1 MKKTLRILFPFL
13 ILGTLTVLFFGI
25 RAKLRAR
32 HQVEKATATL
42 PEQKYIIL
50 NSTSHTTSNIKN
62 NAVFIFFF
70 NSSCDYCQSEAKLL
84 NDNRMAFKNATVYL
98 FSTEPLEAI
107 QSFKKTYL
115 PGNDD
120 FIVGQVDVRASSEV
134 FGVKSFPYTLIYD
147 QNNRLV
153 KTYKG
158 IVKLEAL
165 TEHIK

>member
-84 NDNRMAFKNATVYL
+84 NENPEAFKIVTVYL
-98 FSTEPLEAI
+98 FSTEPLENI
-107 QSFKKTYL
+107 QAFKEKYL
-115 PGNDD
+115 PDNDD
-120 FIVGQVDVRASSEV
+120 FIVGKVDVRASSEV
-134 FGVKSFPYTLIYD
+134 FGLKSFPYTLIYD
-147 QNNRLV
+147 KDNRLV

-165 TEHIK
+165 LSFVQ

>member
-25 RAKLRAR
+25 RAKLRTR

-84 NDNRMAFKNATVYL
+84 NENREAFKSVTVYL
-98 FSTEPLEAI
+98 FSTEPLENI
-107 QSFKKTYL
+107 QAFKEKYL
-115 PGNDD
+115 PDNDD
-120 FIVGQVDVRASSEV
+120 FIVGKVDVRASSEV
-134 FGVKSFPYTLIYD
+134 FGLKSFPYTLIYD
-147 QNNRLV
+147 KDNRLV

-165 TEHIK
+165 LSFVQ